1 MTDGEFQK
9 AVLER
14 FEAMDAQ
21 FDALPREGRPR
32 ASPGSIKPS
41 PPGLEVSSPH
51 ALAQGGR
58 TVRPQPVWEA
68 WSTGAE
74 VAGAPL
80 ADARSTRV
88 LTSPSHDHYSPAP

>member
-1 MTDGEFQK
+1 MRSST
-9 AVLER
+9 
-14 FEAMDAQ
+14 
-21 FDALPREGRPR
+21 
-32 ASPGSIKPS
+32 PS
-41 PPGLEVSSPH
+41 QGKVDPGLRRGRSSPRPQVSSPH